1 MTEIPQGPDIE
12 LELDAAAIDADR
24 PTEPPCKFITGIAG
38 SGKSFELRRLAEAD
52 PSWGLIC
59 STTGISAV
67 NLGTIT
73 LNSALGYFDTAS
85 LEDLYTC
92 GRLQSKLASIAR
104 LYRHLAI
111 DEVSMMDGRQ
121 LDILY
126 RAVSEANERA
136 DVRHPLGIVL
146 TGDMMQLPPIHAQ
159 WVFDAECWPK
169 FEAATIRLTKN
180 WRQGD
185 GEFLDALNHLRAGQ
199 GQEAASILSRIC
211 RFNQRTEAEFDG
223 TVIVG
228 KNVDVD
234 RYNWVRYSRVKA
246 EQVVYKANRWGKE
259 SGGWK
264 NIPDELK
271 LKEGCYVMVL
281 SNSLLGE
288 RHVICCYDCG
298 RDTDLPRVQESV
310 RTSITPKLESC
321 GSESKEVLQ
330 PDLCKPLDG
339 TKQKDSGSAREG
351 VRIVEGRPH
360 DKPLGIHS
368 DISPSTSPCDTDRIR
383 IGTSAGDGR
392 QIRETV
398 TSERTSASPEW
409 GEGRQSSRKLGADK
423 PRTTP
428 SGTDSVSVL
437 PPRIL
442 DSVRCP
448 SCGSTKLTTRIIP
461 NFQYVNG
468 DCGDVV
474 EAMPTGVRVR
484 LRRNGEEVVIGFI
497 ERRTEQKHG
506 PDEFTDQELEEAKEY
521 APMRL
526 RDGTFWDRKRGRW
539 VRGSVTFMPLRL
551 AWATTVHKSQGLTLD
566 NVCVDLRNAFL
577 GEPAMTYVALSRCRS
592 AKGLRLVGTPEMLAR
607 RCKVDAKVIK
617 WI

>member
-12 LELDAAAIDADR
+12 LELDAAATDADR

-185 GEFLDALNHLRAGQ
+185 GEFLDALNHLRAGR
-199 GQEAASILSRIC
+199 GQEAATILSHIC

-288 RHVICCYDCG
+288 RHD
-298 RDTDLPRVQESV
+298 
-310 RTSITPKLESC
+310 
-321 GSESKEVLQ
+321 
-330 PDLCKPLDG
+330 
-339 TKQKDSGSAREG
+339 
-351 VRIVEGRPH
+351 
-360 DKPLGIHS
+360 
-368 DISPSTSPCDTDRIR
+368 
-383 IGTSAGDGR
+383 
-392 QIRETV
+392 
-398 TSERTSASPEW
+398 
-409 GEGRQSSRKLGADK
+409 
-423 PRTTP
+423 
-428 SGTDSVSVL
+428 
-437 PPRIL
+437 
-442 DSVRCP
+442 
-448 SCGSTKLTTRIIP
+448 
-461 NFQYVNG
+461 FQYVNG

-474 EAMPTGVRVR
+474 EVSPTSVRVR